1 MTEDE
6 AILWMTIGFMIIIG
20 IWLISLTYL
29 VLKRTKPTIEKEEK
43 EPKEEE
49 PAAEE
54 EKAAEDTEEKE
65 EVEEPEEGKE
75 EV

>member
-6 AILWMTIGFMIIIG
+6 AILWMTMGFMIIIG

-29 VLKRTKPTIEKEEK
+29 VLKRTKPREEKEEEK
-43 EPKEEE
+43 QEEEE

-54 EKAAEDTEEKE
+54 EKVVEDTEEELE
-65 EVEEPEEGKE
+65 EEEKPEPD
-75 EV
+75 

>member
-1 MTEDE
+1 MVVGMTEDE
-6 AILWMTIGFMIIIG
+6 AILWMTMGFMIIIG

-29 VLKRTKPTIEKEEK
+29 VLKRTKPEKEEDK
-43 EPKEEE
+43 QKEEE

-54 EKAAEDTEEKE
+54 KVVEDTEEKE
-65 EVEEPEEGKE
+65 ELEEPEKE